1 MATKPNAFE
10 PGTARAAFVTDDLI
24 ALLQPGDNIS
34 LHRLVRVLADAERP
48 ESIYTYMR
56 GAKARELLTAIGE
69 RRLAL
74 RHDAFDALP
83 RSTAAEHLRALLM
96 HHGML
101 PQRGPEPLARFERW
115 LSQKLDALP
124 DDSTRTVI
132 ERFAAWHHLNRIR
145 KRAADPAVNLETV
158 IHAAKQ
164 EITEAANLL
173 IWLADTHGADAASL
187 TQAHIDDYLADGPS
201 TRKHI
206 RNYARWL
213 NHDRSGPTRR
223 LDAPHRAAKSVPMLT
238 ETQRITL
245 VRNCLE
251 WERVGISLRVAGL
264 ILLLWA
270 QPLNKIVMLRHEHLQ
285 RGPTGMTI
293 TLGTQPAAV
302 PEAIAELF
310 WHHAQH
316 PSNQRTANI
325 STDWLFPGTRA
336 GAHLSAATLSTRLKV
351 LGIDA
356 QRARNA
362 TLRDL
367 VHDVDAR
374 SLINLLGY
382 SSAVITKHAAQTG
395 TGMSDYVDLKRWRG
409 QHPPNG

>member
-1 MATKPNAFE
+1 MSRPATGGNGSARPPSVRNATE
-10 PGTARAAFVTDDLI
+10 PPARGRPRSVGDLTCDRCRRTDIAKIRVRWSDGAICGICFTTATHTFGTCPDCLEPDRMLPGRSERGNPICRHCADITTNLVCARCGHEAQRFRAGNCARCVVTDDLI

-173 IWLADTHGADAASL
+173 IWLADT
-187 TQAHIDDYLADGPS
+187 P
-201 TRKHI
+201 
-206 RNYARWL
+206 
-213 NHDRSGPTRR
+213 RR
-223 LDAPHRAAKSVPMLT
+223 RRREPD
-238 ETQRITL
+238 
-245 VRNCLE
+245 
-251 WERVGISLRVAGL
+251 
-264 ILLLWA
+264 
-270 QPLNKIVMLRHEHLQ
+270 
-285 RGPTGMTI
+285 
-293 TLGTQPAAV
+293 
-302 PEAIAELF
+302 
-310 WHHAQH
+310 
-316 PSNQRTANI
+316 
-325 STDWLFPGTRA
+325 A
-336 GAHLSAATLSTRLKV
+336 GAHR
-351 LGIDA
+351 
-356 QRARNA
+356 
-362 TLRDL
+362 
-367 VHDVDAR
+367 
-374 SLINLLGY
+374 
-382 SSAVITKHAAQTG
+382 
-395 TGMSDYVDLKRWRG
+395 
-409 QHPPNG
+409 